1 LSSGKIKENDCR
13 KKIAVVFPKDSES
26 LFNNKKSTFGGATV
40 QLYNYALEMAK
51 YHDVYCLVPET
62 DIPDMLKF
70 KDLNIVFTFS
80 RNDSYF
86 SRVIKFHKA
95 LRSIKPD
102 AVIQRGLTRLS
113 TFLALYCIF
122 YSIKFVFM
130 FAHDRESR
138 GRFQR
143 SNRFNHLYF
152 LLLICTRYLVVQNDF
167 QQGSIPG
174 IFKKK
179 TFKIPS
185 GYEIEQDLSFEKKGV
200 LWVSR
205 LEPWKRPELCIELA
219 MKNPDIPFTM
229 IAPIDPNDAEYGE
242 SIHKI
247 AKNIR
252 NITIID
258 FVCFSEIDAFFRSAR
273 VFLNTSE
280 EEGFPNTFIQA
291 CKNRT
296 PIVSLNVNP
305 DGFISRFST
314 GVFCSGNFD
323 KMNNSISDICHNDSL
338 FAKYSD
344 MAYDYVLRHHSIK
357 TNAARLSNLI
367 LSV

>member
-1 LSSGKIKENDCR
+1 VSFENINVGSCR

-51 YHDVYCLVPET
+51 YHDVYCLVGET
-62 DIPDMLKF
+62 EISDNERF
-70 KDLNIVFTFS
+70 NSLNILFTFS
-80 RNDSYF
+80 KNDGYLK
-86 SRVIKFHKA
+86 RIVKFHKT
-95 LRSIKPD
+95 LRSIGPD
-102 AVIQRGLTRLS
+102 VVIQRGLTRIS
-113 TFLALYCIF
+113 TFLALYCIIF
-122 YSIKFVFM
+122 KISYVFM
-130 FAHDRESR
+130 FAHDREAR

-143 SNRFNHLYF
+143 SNRFNQLYP
-152 LLLICTRYLVVQNDF
+152 LLLCWARYLVVQNDF

-185 GYEIEQDLSFEKKGV
+185 GYEIEKDFSFEKKGV

>member
-1 LSSGKIKENDCR
+1 VSFENINVGSCR

-51 YHDVYCLVPET
+51 YHDVYCLVGET
-62 DIPDMLKF
+62 EISDNERF
-70 KDLNIVFTFS
+70 NSLNILFTFS
-80 RNDSYF
+80 KNDGYLK
-86 SRVIKFHKA
+86 RIVKFHKT
-95 LRSIKPD
+95 LRSIGPD
-102 AVIQRGLTRLS
+102 VVIQRGLTRIS
-113 TFLALYCIF
+113 TFLALYCIIF
-122 YSIKFVFM
+122 KISYVFM
-130 FAHDRESR
+130 FAHDREAR

-143 SNRFNHLYF
+143 SNRFNQLYP
-152 LLLICTRYLVVQNDF
+152 LLLCWARYLVVQNDF

-185 GYEIEQDLSFEKKGV
+185 GYEIEKDFSFEKKGV

-242 SIHKI
+242 SIHKM

-252 NITIID
+252 NIRIID
-258 FVCFSEIDAFFRSAR
+258 FVCFTDIDKYFRSAR

-305 DGFISRFST
+305 DGFISRFSA
-314 GVFCSGNFD
+314 GIFCDGNFD
-323 KMNNSISDICHNDSL
+323 KMNDALVDICRNDSL
-338 FAKYSD
+338 FEKYSN

-367 LSV
+367 MSV

>member
-1 LSSGKIKENDCR
+1 MSSGKIKENDCR

-51 YHDVYCLVPET
+51 YHDVYCLVGET
-62 DIPDMLKF
+62 EISDNERF
-70 KDLNIVFTFS
+70 NSLNILFTFS
-80 RNDSYF
+80 KNDGYLK
-86 SRVIKFHKA
+86 RIVKFHKT
-95 LRSIKPD
+95 LRSIGPD
-102 AVIQRGLTRLS
+102 VVIQRGLTRIS
-113 TFLALYCIF
+113 TFLALYCIIF
-122 YSIKFVFM
+122 KISYVFM
-130 FAHDRESR
+130 FAHDREAR

-143 SNRFNHLYF
+143 SNRFNQLYP
-152 LLLICTRYLVVQNDF
+152 LLLCWARYLVVQNDF

-185 GYEIEQDLSFEKKGV
+185 GYEIEKDFSFEKKGV

-242 SIHKI
+242 SIHKM

-252 NITIID
+252 NIRIID
-258 FVCFSEIDAFFRSAR
+258 FVCFTDIDKYFRSAR

-305 DGFISRFST
+305 DGFISRFSA
-314 GVFCSGNFD
+314 GIFCDGNFD
-323 KMNNSISDICHNDSL
+323 KMNDALVDICRNDSL
-338 FAKYSD
+338 FEKYSN

-367 LSV
+367 MSV